1 MLTLSSP
8 GEMVT
13 SDQGKK
19 LQAQTWNEI
28 RRICAKQGL

>member
-1 MLTLSSP
+1 MLMFSSP

-19 LQAQTWNEI
+19 LQAATWKEI
-28 RRICAKQGL
+28 RQICEKQ